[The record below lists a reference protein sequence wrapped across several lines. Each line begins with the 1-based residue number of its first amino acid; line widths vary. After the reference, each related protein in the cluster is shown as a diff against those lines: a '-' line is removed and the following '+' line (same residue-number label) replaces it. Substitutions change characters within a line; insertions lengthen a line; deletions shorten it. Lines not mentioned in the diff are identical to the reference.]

1 MVEGTSLENW
11 RSGNRSVGSNPT
23 SSAVKILGIDY
34 GTKKVGMALS
44 DGGGTVAF
52 PFGVFPNDNHVTAVI
67 SDLCAKENIQTVVL
81 GESLDFSGQPNP
93 VMKKILAFKKTL
105 EEKLSLTVF
114 FEKEFL
120 TSKQARNIQE
130 DSALTDASAAAII
143 LQSWLDKQKKV

>member
-11 RSGNRSVGSNPT
+11 SSGNRAVGSNPT
-23 SSAVKILGIDY
+23 SSAVKTLGIDY
-34 GTKKVGMALS
+34 GTKKVGIALS
-44 DGGGTVAF
+44 DDGGTVAF
-52 PFGVFPNDNHVTAVI
+52 PYGVFPNDNQLMTLI
-67 SDLCAKENIQTVVL
+67 QDLCQKENINTIVL

-93 VMKKILAFKKTL
+93 VMKKILSFKKTL
-105 EEKLSLTVF
+105 EEKFFLSVF

-130 DSALTDASAAAII
+130 DSPLTDASAAAII